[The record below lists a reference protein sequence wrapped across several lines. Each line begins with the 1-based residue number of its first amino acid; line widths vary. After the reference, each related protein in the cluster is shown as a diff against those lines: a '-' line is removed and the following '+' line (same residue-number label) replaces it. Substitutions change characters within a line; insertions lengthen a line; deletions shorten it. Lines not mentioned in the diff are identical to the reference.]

1 MNNQCE
7 NPNNRCFKS
16 YNTVLSASERSSEK
30 RKKTIYNELQ
40 KNVKQLNTAN
50 PIKKNGDTYNINT
63 KINPTCDISYGYVE
77 YAASYELLQDVK
89 QGAQL
94 IYPQQISTPKYES
107 WCGNLY
113 LVDYAK
119 YNIQNVARTDP
130 NLSINIID
138 PTHVLFT
145 DPCGPIF
152 DNLTKPETWTRV
164 VDLSFQDTFFARSAN
179 NTIDNC

>member
-1 MNNQCE
+1 ME
-7 NPNNRCFKS
+7 IH
-16 YNTVLSASERSSEK
+16 L
-30 RKKTIYNELQ
+30 
-40 KNVKQLNTAN
+40 
-50 PIKKNGDTYNINT
+50 IN
-63 KINPTCDISYGYVE
+63 
-77 YAASYELLQDVK
+77 
-89 QGAQL
+89 
-94 IYPQQISTPKYES
+94 
-107 WCGNLY
+107 NLY